1 MDGRYRH
8 YANGKP
14 GLIESK
20 EVPMDNFIN
29 STCVCLDKFYV
40 GKFHLNSAMSYSHHL
55 PTEGWHTRRRLLY
68 TESGTWTLDAWI
80 SDVWTLDSWTLDAW
94 TLDVVKSA
102 NFRPGPFH
110 GIREIG
116 RISGKSQFPFFVDKT
131 A

>member
-29 STCVCLDKFYV
+29 SACVCLDKFYV

-55 PTEGWHTRRRLLY
+55 QKD
-68 TESGTWTLDAWI
+68 GTPDADSCTQSLALGLWTLGFRTSGLWI
-80 SDVWTLDSWTLDAW
+80 LGLWTL
-94 TLDVVKSA
+94 
-102 NFRPGPFH
+102 GPWML
-110 GIREIG
+110 
-116 RISGKSQFPFFVDKT
+116 
-131 A
+131 